1 MQSTAPSSTEQLCLL
16 DPTAR
21 SSVPV
26 RVWLV
31 LFGWSLTV
39 NGDMSLDEWE
49 PLVVE
54 ALGER
59 YLNRE
64 TRRKAAREIKAL
76 FGFLRAKGVRD
87 FSGVTPGLMQEWFWA
102 ARMTRSGRHR
112 RPAKSTARNRRWV
125 ALAAFAE
132 AAALGAAVNPAVV
145 VGPPIAR
152 PTDFVSARP
161 LTDEE
166 DGLVMT
172 FSAPGLVA
180 TRRPLLVAFA
190 RAGATASEIAGVRMG
205 DIDLEAGTVMLSGAA
220 ARVAHL
226 DAWGLETLRLFIGNN
241 HPPFAPDDLLCITS
255 TTNESRAAHSVTVRL
270 RDVLLDAGLLGRPGV
285 KARSIRLTAGRR
297 VLDAEGIE
305 AAARFLATPSL
316 DTAAD
321 ALGHD
326 WRQVDG

>member
-1 MQSTAPSSTEQLCLL
+1 MESTAQSSVEQLRLVGP
-16 DPTAR
+16 DAR
-21 SSVPV
+21 CGVPA
-26 RVWLV
+26 RVWSTL
-31 LFGWSLTV
+31 LGWWLAVS
-39 NGDMSLDEWE
+39 GDMSLEEWE
-49 PLVVE
+49 PLVVG
-54 ALGER
+54 ALKER

-64 TRRKAAREIKAL
+64 TRRKAARETTAL
-76 FGFLRAKGVRD
+76 FRFLRAKGVRD

-132 AAALGAAVNPAVV
+132 AAALGAFVNPAVV

-152 PTDFVSARP
+152 PTGFVSARP

-166 DGLVMT
+166 DALVMA

-205 DIDLEAGTVMLSGAA
+205 DIDLEAGTVVLSGAA

-226 DAWGLETLRLFIGNN
+226 DVWGLETLRLFIGNN
-241 HPPFAPDDLLCITS
+241 PPFAPDDLLCVTS
-255 TTNESRAAHSVTVRL
+255 TTDESRAAHSVTVRL
-270 RDVLLDAGLLGRPGV
+270 RDVLSDAGLLGRPGV
-285 KARSIRLTAGRR
+285 KARSIRLAAGRR